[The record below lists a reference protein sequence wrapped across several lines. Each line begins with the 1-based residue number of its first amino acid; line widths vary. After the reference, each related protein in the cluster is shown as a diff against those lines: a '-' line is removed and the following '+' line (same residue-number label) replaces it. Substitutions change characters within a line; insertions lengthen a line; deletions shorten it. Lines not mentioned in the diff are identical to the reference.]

1 MSDIVFQAI
10 AKAPLGYVEAA
21 AGCGKTEAIVRAVG
35 DYCTGTQLVLT
46 HTHAGVGALRQRFK
60 KHKVSREKY
69 HIDTIASWAW
79 RWVRKYP
86 ENASYEGAVEFAEWS
101 NVYAAMA
108 NLLEKDF
115 VTRGILNSYAGVIVD
130 EYQDCTVQMHALISK
145 LSTLLPCRI
154 LGDELQGIFEL
165 GNESLVKWPDV
176 RSTFRNNLG
185 ALHTPYRWEKAGNRD
200 LGNWL
205 INARLTFKAGAEPDL
220 TGSPVERAAVSAAEL
235 GARLVSLTH
244 KKQGRICVIRSKS
257 HPLPKAI
264 ETTLVNKSYHLLE
277 ANELPTLRDLIRVY
291 VGGASKEQSEAS
303 IKFLKSAFGGVPP
316 DVKKFVQRLLRGES
330 LRPMNADRRQ
340 LASDHRSGATPH
352 ALLAVL
358 RYLEKQNQVAC
369 KLRDSVSV
377 LKCILEEHVETSI
390 SLTTLFTEEIARRK
404 HFSRGSEFRC
414 VGSTLLVKGLE
425 FENAIIVKGNKWG
438 TAKDLYVAL
447 TRGSKSVTVLDV
459 TGAK

>member
-165 GNESLVKWPDV
+165 GKESLVKWPDV

-185 ALHTPYRWEKAGNRD
+185 ALDTPHRWEEAGNRN
-200 LGNWL
+200 LGDWL
-205 INARLTFKAGAEPDL
+205 INSRPTFKVGVEPDL
-220 TGSPVERAAVSAAEL
+220 TGSPIEREAVSAAEL
-235 GARLVSLTH
+235 GGRLLSLTYE
-244 KKQGRICVIRSKS
+244 KQGRICVIRSKS
-257 HPLPKAI
+257 HPLRKGI
-264 ETTLVNKSYHLLE
+264 ETTLVNNSFHLLE
-277 ANELPTLRDLIRVY
+277 ANELPALRDLIGVF
-291 VGGASKEQSEAS
+291 VDGASKEKSEAA
-303 IKFLKSAFGGVPP
+303 IRFLKRAFGGVTL
-316 DVKKFVQRLLRGES
+316 DANKFVQKVLRGDS
-330 LRPMNADRRQ
+330 QRPTNVDRRE
-340 LASDHRSGATPH
+340 LASDHRSGATPQ
-352 ALLAVL
+352 AFLAVL

-369 KLRDSVSV
+369 KLRDSVSA
-377 LKCILEEHVETSI
+377 LKCILEEHVET
-390 SLTTLFTEEIARRK
+390 
-404 HFSRGSEFRC
+404 G
-414 VGSTLLVKGLE
+414 LL
-425 FENAIIVKGNKWG
+425 
-438 TAKDLYVAL
+438 
-447 TRGSKSVTVLDV
+447 
-459 TGAK
+459 